1 MLVCGIVGDPA
12 LADWVAPLGDWCNVE
27 WGTDDPIDAVRR
39 FQQGSTVGVVL
50 VSATVTF
57 LTPLLITV
65 AREHQVRVVAIAV
78 SDDEAS
84 WVDVLDGID
93 RVSSPESARRL
104 LVDGIPEG
112 ELLPS
117 EHVNPFTSWFEAAA
131 QPEPPESPETPD
143 LSGAD
148 VDGVQGPVAD
158 APPPRMITVWGPLGA
173 PGRTSVAIALAHQA
187 SASGRSTLLVDADTY
202 GSSVAIGLGLL
213 DETPGFA
220 ACCRLAGKGQL
231 TESEVLRLRE
241 VVRHEPGEFHVLTGI
256 PRTSRWGETERSKA
270 REVFDLVR
278 RMYDGVVV
286 DAGFCIEDN
295 EWIDAVAPSRNG
307 TTQLALQQ
315 ADAVVAVGLPDPVG
329 LARLIR
335 GLDEI
340 SDFCDDPIVV
350 INRAT
355 PREFD
360 ESRRILERFTSTSPA
375 QSIPPDSRGG
385 LHDTVARARAVHEY
399 TELARRA
406 GIVSPSPSV
415 KKGLFGR

>member
-1 MLVCGIVGDPA
+1 MFVCGIVGDQS
-12 LADWVAPLGDWCNVE
+12 LADWVAPLEDWCTVG

-39 FQQGSTVGVVL
+39 FQQGSDVTVVL
-50 VSATVTF
+50 VSASVTF

-65 AREHQVRVVAIAV
+65 ARENQVRVVAIAV
-78 SDDEAS
+78 TDDEAL

-104 LVDGIPEG
+104 FVDGVSER
-112 ELLPS
+112 EVVPS
-117 EHVNPFTSWFEAAA
+117 EQVNPFTSWFESAAA
-131 QPEPPESPETPD
+131 GEQRAPEDEPDVVPEEEKAE
-143 LSGAD
+143 L
-148 VDGVQGPVAD
+148 Q
-158 APPPRMITVWGPLGA
+158 PRMIAVWGPLGS
-173 PGRTSVAIALAHQA
+173 PGRTSMAIALAHHA
-187 SASGRSTLLVDADTY
+187 STSGRSTLLIDADTY

-241 VVRHEPGEFHVLTGI
+241 VVRHDPGGFDVLTGI

-270 REVFDLVR
+270 REVFELTR
-278 RMYDGVVV
+278 RMYDVVIV
-286 DAGFCIEDN
+286 DVGFCIEDN

-315 ADAVVAVGLPDPVG
+315 ADAVIAVGLPDPVG

-340 SDFCDDPIVV
+340 SELCDEPIVV
-350 INRAT
+350 INRAS
-355 PREFD
+355 PREFE

-375 QSIPPDSRGG
+375 HSIPPDSRGG
-385 LHDTVARARAVHEY
+385 LHDTIARVRAVTEY
-399 TELARRA
+399 RAVACRA
-406 GIVSPSPSV
+406 GIVSPSPAA